1 MHGTLQF
8 HEHGIGAAKQLDN
21 NNIRKSLT
29 NVENVKKI
37 QSYDLF
43 NIKVE

>member
-29 NVENVKKI
+29 NVENVKKK
-37 QSYDLF
+37 Y
-43 NIKVE
+43 KVMTYLT